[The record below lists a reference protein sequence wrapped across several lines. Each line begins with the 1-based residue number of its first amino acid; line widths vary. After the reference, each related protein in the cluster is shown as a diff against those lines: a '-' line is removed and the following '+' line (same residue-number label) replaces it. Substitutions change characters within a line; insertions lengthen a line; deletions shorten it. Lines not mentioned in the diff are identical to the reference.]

1 MRAKVKI
8 EFCRVSDADV
18 DSRAGRNIARLSGL
32 LFLVRAEES
41 GVVPLL
47 NDDERDSGLVVGLQ
61 LDAGLSD
68 CRELVL
74 QNLKTVIASLNDDYK
89 WTIVHS
95 RYYYV
100 FIWKSALRCC
110 W

>member
-8 EFCRVSDADV
+8 EFCRVGDADV
-18 DSRAGRNIARLSGL
+18 DGRAGRNVARLSGL
-32 LFLVRAEES
+32 LFLVRAEQS

-89 WTIVHS
+89 
-95 RYYYV
+95 
-100 FIWKSALRCC
+100 
-110 W
+110 